1 MPSMKFLVIND
12 LPAAIH
18 NHLPHVPIFMA
29 VSLNAKTHSFTL
41 CSSVLEL
48 GSANHLSPLSA
59 GSVFNSAYRDTQGN
73 LQGRRQEKQ
82 HSSFCLSLS
91 LGASPQ
97 QWSWI
102 LEVTADSNLLLP
114 FSPSIT
120 SPITPSPTDLSPEL
134 LRCLGLGGTPSLEA
148 WVPILWDPP
157 LSL

>member
-1 MPSMKFLVIND
+1 MPSMKVLVIND

-18 NHLPHVPIFMA
+18 NYLPHVPIFTIA
-29 VSLNAKTHSFTL
+29 SLNAKTHSFTP
-41 CSSVLEL
+41 CSAVLGL

-59 GSVFNSAYRDTQGN
+59 GSVFNSAYRDTQGK
-73 LQGRRQEKQ
+73 LQGRKQEKPY
-82 HSSFCLSLS
+82 SSCLSPS

-102 LEVTADSNLLLP
+102 LEVTADSNLFLP
-114 FSPSIT
+114 FAPSIT
-120 SPITPSPTDLSPEL
+120 SLLTPSPTDLSPEL
-134 LRCLGLGGTPSLEA
+134 LRCLELDGTPSLEA

>member
-1 MPSMKFLVIND
+1 MPSTKFLVIND

-18 NHLPHVPIFMA
+18 NYLPHVPIFMIA
-29 VSLNAKTHSFTL
+29 SLNAKTHSFTL
-41 CSSVLEL
+41 YSAVLGL

-59 GSVFNSAYRDTQGN
+59 GSVFNSAYRDTQGK
-73 LQGRRQEKQ
+73 LQGRKQEKQ
-82 HSSFCLSLS
+82 YPSSCLSLS

-102 LEVTADSNLLLP
+102 LEVTADSNLFLP
-114 FSPSIT
+114 FAPSIT
-120 SPITPSPTDLSPEL
+120 SLLTPSPTDLSPKL
-134 LRCLGLGGTPSLEA
+134 LRCLELGGTPSLEA